1 MGADARTAR
10 RPGHRALDTRHVGAA
25 VGEQHARELDR
36 ADAGEFND
44 PDPGQWPAHRRA
56 SEASAISAHLYI

>member
-1 MGADARTAR
+1 MRLAGRVIAITVAE
-10 RPGHRALDTRHVGAA
+10 

-44 PDPGQWPAHRRA
+44 PDPGQWPAHRRT
-56 SEASAISAHLYI
+56 SEVSAISAHLYI

>member
-1 MGADARTAR
+1 MRLAGRVVAITGAE
-10 RPGHRALDTRHVGAA
+10 

-44 PDPGQWPAHRRA
+44 PDPGQWPLTGAPAR
-56 SEASAISAHLYI
+56 